1 MADKMS
7 DVTKEKMHEMQLLQQ
22 RLSMFNAQKQ
32 QLQMQQAE
40 IGNALA
46 ELEKSK
52 PPVYRL
58 VGEILVEKPL
68 DDLKKELKDKKDE
81 IDLRVNTIEK
91 QESKTR
97 EKAQELQ
104 KAVTEAIK

>member
-7 DVTKEKMHEMQLLQQ
+7 DMTKEKVQEMQILQQ

-40 IGNALA
+40 INNAVM
-46 ELEKSK
+46 ELEKSA

-68 DDLKKELKDKKDE
+68 VDLKKELTEKRDE
-81 IDLRVNTIEK
+81 IDLRVKTIEK

-104 KAVTEAIK
+104 KAVTEAIR